1 MRRLP
6 ASLLALASSLAACG
20 DDLDGA
26 VDVCLVDGC
35 TPDATPVDAPPTPGV
50 CDFAELR
57 DLTNDDIV
65 GAGTP
70 ELTNATL
77 ATSLTLCGA
86 IDAGHLDVAEAVV
99 DADGYTFA
107 VATETDLLVTLS
119 GAGLEALELVQLQL
133 YGGGGLNMIA
143 ANTRF
148 VGDHAVFSLHVLPG
162 SYELAVIASSTVEL
176 ASPIAYQIR
185 VGVDAPATRCAA
197 LTTGGYTEATD
208 GAQSDGNDV
217 VGIDRSMNPTNT
229 LTASTTDAP
238 EPTGV
243 VVAPATSYRL
253 VGTSANVARV
263 GSYFDK
269 DTFAFTTGP
278 ATNQVAIRLN
288 WPGATVDLDYH
299 VYAEGQVPYL
309 YRSIAPATMEA
320 EFQTFAVEPSTN
332 YWLWVGAD
340 YVMSTGLPVTY
351 AATVCGA
358 TFAP

>member
-1 MRRLP
+1 MRRLS

-20 DDLDGA
+20 DDRPA
-26 VDVCLVDGC
+26 A
-35 TPDATPVDAPPTPGV
+35 PDAGLDAAAPIDAPPTPGV

-77 ATSLTLCGA
+77 ATGLTVCGA
-86 IDAGHLDVAEAVV
+86 IDPGHFNVAEAVV
-99 DADGYTFA
+99 DVDGYTFA

-143 ANTRF
+143 ANTRL
-148 VGDHAVFSLHVLPG
+148 VGDHAVFSLHVQPG
-162 SYELAVIASSTVEL
+162 SYELAVIASSAMEL
-176 ASPIAYQIR
+176 TSPIAYQMRI
-185 VGVDAPATRCAA
+185 GVDAPATRCAA

-208 GAQSDGNDV
+208 GASNDGNDV

-263 GSYFDK
+263 GSYFDR

-278 ATNQVAIRLN
+278 TTNQVTIRLN
-288 WPGATVDLDYH
+288 WPGTTIDLDYH
-299 VYAEGQVPYL
+299 VYDEGRVPYI
-309 YRSIAPATMEA
+309 YRSISPSTMEA
-320 EFQTFAVEPSTN
+320 ELQTLAVAPSTT